1 MMKDDIEK
9 TTVASRVEIELRD
22 IAQQKAKLQGTTV
35 SKVVRALL
43 IGWVKGV
50 IPDPPFGMELNDEQD
65 EQG

>member
-1 MMKDDIEK
+1 MKDDIEK

>member
-35 SKVVRALL
+35 SKVMRALL